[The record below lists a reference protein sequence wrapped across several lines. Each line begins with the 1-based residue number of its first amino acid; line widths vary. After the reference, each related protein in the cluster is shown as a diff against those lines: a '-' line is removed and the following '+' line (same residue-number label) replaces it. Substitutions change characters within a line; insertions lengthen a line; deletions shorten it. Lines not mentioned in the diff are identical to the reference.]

1 MIVQNNNNNNNNSL
15 QSINI
20 YSVNNSIDNINNPI
34 INQLIEFGFNSL
46 YSKRIFLY
54 YHPQNVE
61 DALDYL
67 SFENGIIQHHFVQDR
82 NAPES
87 NICYLCGEERNVH
100 LNSNPIDVS
109 FITNRSNINNTNNNI
124 NNNNHNNFNINNNS
138 NNDINSDININNID
152 YNDFFRF
159 GRNNANNHISRINDS
174 LEMPRQKKIINDKS
188 KIECPTCS
196 ELFSPSDNNKLKNCG
211 HSFCNDCWFNF
222 LSIKIKENK
231 ITSIKCL
238 DYECQEK
245 PDDNFIFNL
254 LNNDEALIEKYK
266 KFKVELDILNDA
278 NKKFCPFPNCDSYL
292 ELKNEKNKY
301 VKCLNNHEFC
311 FLCLNKPHGE
321 LECNKAINNCLDEY
335 SKNKLIKKCPNCG
348 IITEKYEGCNHITCS
363 KCNYQWCWLCNGKY
377 SEDHFNQG
385 KCKGFQFFRPKDEED
400 IKLAFEG
407 KIELRESQRQ
417 EDLSD
422 EPFEFFRDSIRENSI
437 NNSINSNI
445 NINNLNSL
453 PNIENNHI
461 LNFSLEENSINQ
473 PLNPINNENNNNNSI
488 IIPLRVDIQNS
499 EEINATTKS
508 FLTNI
513 NDSIIQNQRNIQENN
528 VNNINQN
535 NNQNISLN
543 ISQNNKSVI
552 INKYN
557 EQNIGEDKISQN
569 SSFSNFNKKN
579 VSVISENNIENNSL
593 NKNLNDNNE
602 NNNKYIIIQNKIP
615 IINVNNDEN
624 ENKKDTQEDDK
635 NKEENK
641 NVIIEKE
648 IINNENNNE
657 KDNIEMKNSE
667 QNSNI
672 DNLENSHNKI
682 NRLNNNNI
690 NIDNDIKII
699 KEENKNENN
708 IDNISNKDEEKNN
721 SVSLHIYESNT
732 INNEKNPIFE
742 IKNIP
747 FANITI
753 SPITINKLNDYN
765 IDIKSTNSKKDN
777 DNIIEKN
784 DISKLN
790 DNNNSNQN
798 NENIT
803 NNINNLEKNNKN
815 DNNGNLRDNNNKRI
829 KIVFNRGESITSQES
844 LILKAVANKQNKK
857 IEMKNE
863 FLDKIYSFNRSQRVL
878 IIFIYIFFGH
888 IFIPINIF
896 LQKKKHKII
905 ILSFFI
911 FQIPYFFIQFLFN
924 ILMIFIYAIKDNLE
938 SFISEFY
945 NNIKIQYKVKY
956 KFHLIT
962 IYTYYII
969 LMLFTGTYFEVLFIL
984 KNIIKTNNKLFFII
998 GFIFSLLIIPFHII
1012 INPIILLLIG
1022 INNKCDSRKILIKIK
1037 EFTIIF

>member
-1 MIVQNNNNNNNNSL
+1 M
-15 QSINI
+15 
-20 YSVNNSIDNINNPI
+20 
-34 INQLIEFGFNSL
+34 
-46 YSKRIFLY
+46 
-54 YHPQNVE
+54 
-61 DALDYL
+61 
-67 SFENGIIQHHFVQDR
+67 
-82 NAPES
+82 
-87 NICYLCGEERNVH
+87 
-100 LNSNPIDVS
+100 
-109 FITNRSNINNTNNNI
+109 
-124 NNNNHNNFNINNNS
+124 
-138 NNDINSDININNID
+138 
-152 YNDFFRF
+152 
-159 GRNNANNHISRINDS
+159 
-174 LEMPRQKKIINDKS
+174 
-188 KIECPTCS
+188 
-196 ELFSPSDNNKLKNCG
+196 
-211 HSFCNDCWFNF
+211 
-222 LSIKIKENK
+222 
-231 ITSIKCL
+231 
-238 DYECQEK
+238 
-245 PDDNFIFNL
+245 
-254 LNNDEALIEKYK
+254 
-266 KFKVELDILNDA
+266 
-278 NKKFCPFPNCDSYL
+278 
-292 ELKNEKNKY
+292 
-301 VKCLNNHEFC
+301 
-311 FLCLNKPHGE
+311 
-321 LECNKAINNCLDEY
+321 
-335 SKNKLIKKCPNCG
+335 
-348 IITEKYEGCNHITCS
+348 
-363 KCNYQWCWLCNGKY
+363 
-377 SEDHFNQG
+377 
-385 KCKGFQFFRPKDEED
+385 
-400 IKLAFEG
+400 
-407 KIELRESQRQ
+407 
-417 EDLSD
+417 
-422 EPFEFFRDSIRENSI
+422 
-437 NNSINSNI
+437 
-445 NINNLNSL
+445 
-453 PNIENNHI
+453 
-461 LNFSLEENSINQ
+461 
-473 PLNPINNENNNNNSI
+473 
-488 IIPLRVDIQNS
+488 
-499 EEINATTKS
+499 
-508 FLTNI
+508 
-513 NDSIIQNQRNIQENN
+513 
-528 VNNINQN
+528 
-535 NNQNISLN
+535 
-543 ISQNNKSVI
+543 
-552 INKYN
+552 
-557 EQNIGEDKISQN
+557 
-569 SSFSNFNKKN
+569 
-579 VSVISENNIENNSL
+579 

>member
-1 MIVQNNNNNNNNSL
+1 M
-15 QSINI
+15 
-20 YSVNNSIDNINNPI
+20 
-34 INQLIEFGFNSL
+34 
-46 YSKRIFLY
+46 
-54 YHPQNVE
+54 
-61 DALDYL
+61 
-67 SFENGIIQHHFVQDR
+67 
-82 NAPES
+82 
-87 NICYLCGEERNVH
+87 
-100 LNSNPIDVS
+100 
-109 FITNRSNINNTNNNI
+109 
-124 NNNNHNNFNINNNS
+124 
-138 NNDINSDININNID
+138 
-152 YNDFFRF
+152 
-159 GRNNANNHISRINDS
+159 
-174 LEMPRQKKIINDKS
+174 
-188 KIECPTCS
+188 
-196 ELFSPSDNNKLKNCG
+196 
-211 HSFCNDCWFNF
+211 
-222 LSIKIKENK
+222 
-231 ITSIKCL
+231 
-238 DYECQEK
+238 
-245 PDDNFIFNL
+245 
-254 LNNDEALIEKYK
+254 
-266 KFKVELDILNDA
+266 
-278 NKKFCPFPNCDSYL
+278 
-292 ELKNEKNKY
+292 
-301 VKCLNNHEFC
+301 
-311 FLCLNKPHGE
+311 
-321 LECNKAINNCLDEY
+321 DEY

-535 NNQNISLN
+535 ISLN

-667 QNSNI
+667 QNSN
-672 DNLENSHNKI
+672 LKI
-682 NRLNNNNI
+682 V
-690 NIDNDIKII
+690 II
-699 KEENKNENN
+699 KL
-708 IDNISNKDEEKNN
+708 ID
-721 SVSLHIYESNT
+721 
-732 INNEKNPIFE
+732 
-742 IKNIP
+742 
-747 FANITI
+747 
-753 SPITINKLNDYN
+753 
-765 IDIKSTNSKKDN
+765 
-777 DNIIEKN
+777 
-784 DISKLN
+784 
-790 DNNNSNQN
+790 
-798 NENIT
+798 
-803 NNINNLEKNNKN
+803 
-815 DNNGNLRDNNNKRI
+815 
-829 KIVFNRGESITSQES
+829 
-844 LILKAVANKQNKK
+844 
-857 IEMKNE
+857 
-863 FLDKIYSFNRSQRVL
+863 
-878 IIFIYIFFGH
+878 
-888 IFIPINIF
+888 
-896 LQKKKHKII
+896 
-905 ILSFFI
+905 
-911 FQIPYFFIQFLFN
+911 
-924 ILMIFIYAIKDNLE
+924 
-938 SFISEFY
+938 
-945 NNIKIQYKVKY
+945 
-956 KFHLIT
+956 
-962 IYTYYII
+962 
-969 LMLFTGTYFEVLFIL
+969 
-984 KNIIKTNNKLFFII
+984 
-998 GFIFSLLIIPFHII
+998 
-1012 INPIILLLIG
+1012 
-1022 INNKCDSRKILIKIK
+1022 
-1037 EFTIIF
+1037 